1 MISVKNIAGTICF
14 FAYNKTTE
22 KENCRRA
29 EEKEALGKSA
39 SCEYTGEDEMK
50 IVATVQ
56 RGRSLSVPE
65 SLQMEK
71 YMLDKDIREPLFD
84 FLEEFYGKIRI
95 FEEKVTGISR
105 TDALGVIDGQLIGF
119 EIKSDSDTYTRLKRQ
134 TADYDLLCDVNYL
147 VVGKSH
153 RRQADQHIPAHW
165 GIICVYEEETD
176 NEMQEMNSAAH
187 LGEKMRLEEVKSR
200 GKGRTVTD
208 AEIISNMTGEDTS
221 ETNMAAGIEEKPP
234 SKEKKKIIVEI
245 DQIPGVNPNVKI
257 ERQLDLLWRPELAT
271 LQEWNEMPK
280 YAQRSKAF
288 VREKIL
294 ERVPQETLKRQITD
308 LLFERDYEALLAQIR
323 EVQKKTRPRKRKM
336 SKKRSVVKAVRKKRR
351 AAAK

>member
-1 MISVKNIAGTICF
+1 
-14 FAYNKTTE
+14 
-22 KENCRRA
+22 
-29 EEKEALGKSA
+29 
-39 SCEYTGEDEMK
+39 MK

-165 GIICVYEEETD
+165 GIICVYEEDETE
-176 NEMQEMNSAAH
+176 NEMAEANT
-187 LGEKMRLEEVKSR
+187 
-200 GKGRTVTD
+200 GKGKNKGKAKGKAGPAPD
-208 AEIISNMTGEDTS
+208 AKMLPNRTGEEIS
-221 ETNMAAGIEEKPP
+221 EINMAADIKEEKLPP
-234 SKEKKKIIVEI
+234 KEKKKIIVEI
-245 DQIPGVNPNVKI
+245 DQIPGVNPNVRL

-280 YAQRSKAF
+280 YAQKSKAF

-294 ERVPQETLKRQITD
+294 ERIPQDVLKRQITD

-351 AAAK
+351 DAAK

>member
-1 MISVKNIAGTICF
+1 
-14 FAYNKTTE
+14 
-22 KENCRRA
+22 
-29 EEKEALGKSA
+29 
-39 SCEYTGEDEMK
+39 
-50 IVATVQ
+50 
-56 RGRSLSVPE
+56 
-65 SLQMEK
+65 
-71 YMLDKDIREPLFD
+71 MLDKDIREPLFD

-119 EIKSDSDTYTRLKRQ
+119 EIKSDRDTYARLKRQ

-153 RRQADQHIPAHW
+153 RKQADQHIPAHW
-165 GIICVYEEETD
+165 GIICVYEEEKLP
-176 NEMQEMNSAAH
+176 Q
-187 LGEKMRLEEVKSR
+187 
-200 GKGRTVTD
+200 
-208 AEIISNMTGEDTS
+208 
-221 ETNMAAGIEEKPP
+221 
-234 SKEKKKIIVEI
+234 KEKKRIIVEI

-280 YAQRSKAF
+280 YAQKSKAF

-294 ERVPQETLKRQITD
+294 ERVPQETLKHQITD

-336 SKKRSVVKAVRKKRR
+336 SKKRSVMKAVRKKRR

>member
-1 MISVKNIAGTICF
+1 
-14 FAYNKTTE
+14 
-22 KENCRRA
+22 
-29 EEKEALGKSA
+29 
-39 SCEYTGEDEMK
+39 MK

-165 GIICVYEEETD
+165 GIICVYEEDETE
-176 NEMQEMNSAAH
+176 NEMAEANT
-187 LGEKMRLEEVKSR
+187 
-200 GKGRTVTD
+200 GKGKNKGKAKGKAGPAPD
-208 AEIISNMTGEDTS
+208 AKMLPNRTGEEIS
-221 ETNMAAGIEEKPP
+221 EINMAADIKEEKLPP
-234 SKEKKKIIVEI
+234 KEKKKIIVEI
-245 DQIPGVNPNVKI
+245 DQIPGVNPNVRL

-294 ERVPQETLKRQITD
+294 ERIPQETLKRQITD

>member
-1 MISVKNIAGTICF
+1 
-14 FAYNKTTE
+14 
-22 KENCRRA
+22 
-29 EEKEALGKSA
+29 
-39 SCEYTGEDEMK
+39 
-50 IVATVQ
+50 
-56 RGRSLSVPE
+56 
-65 SLQMEK
+65 
-71 YMLDKDIREPLFD
+71 MLDRDIREPLFD

-119 EIKSDSDTYTRLKRQ
+119 EIKSDRDTYTRLKRQ

-165 GIICVYEEETD
+165 GIICVYEEE
-176 NEMQEMNSAAH
+176 NASAY
-187 LGEKMRLEEVKSR
+187 LREKIRQEEVESR
-200 GKGRTVTD
+200 EKEGTVSDT
-208 AEIISNMTGEDTS
+208 EIIPDMTGEDTS
-221 ETNMAAGIEEKPP
+221 EINMAAGTMEAKL
-234 SKEKKKIIVEI
+234 SQKEKKSIIVEI

-280 YAQRSKAF
+280 YAQKSKAF

-294 ERVPQETLKRQITD
+294 ERVSQEMLKRQITD

-336 SKKRSVVKAVRKKRR
+336 SRKRSVVKAVRKKRR
-351 AAAK
+351 AAAE

>member
-1 MISVKNIAGTICF
+1 
-14 FAYNKTTE
+14 
-22 KENCRRA
+22 
-29 EEKEALGKSA
+29 
-39 SCEYTGEDEMK
+39 MK

-153 RRQADQHIPAHW
+153 RRQADQHIPSHW
-165 GIICVYEEETD
+165 GIICVYEEDETE
-176 NEMQEMNSAAH
+176 NEMAEANT
-187 LGEKMRLEEVKSR
+187 
-200 GKGRTVTD
+200 GKGKYKGKAKGKAGPAPD
-208 AEIISNMTGEDTS
+208 AKMLPNRTGEEIS
-221 ETNMAAGIEEKPP
+221 EINMAADIKEEKLPP
-234 SKEKKKIIVEI
+234 KEKKKIIVEI
-245 DQIPGVNPNVKI
+245 DQIPGVNPNVRL

-280 YAQRSKAF
+280 YAQKSKAF

-294 ERVPQETLKRQITD
+294 ERIPQDVLKRQITD

>member
-1 MISVKNIAGTICF
+1 
-14 FAYNKTTE
+14 
-22 KENCRRA
+22 
-29 EEKEALGKSA
+29 
-39 SCEYTGEDEMK
+39 MK

-56 RGRSLSVPE
+56 RGRILSVPE

-165 GIICVYEEETD
+165 GIICVYEEDETE
-176 NEMQEMNSAAH
+176 NEMAEANT
-187 LGEKMRLEEVKSR
+187 
-200 GKGRTVTD
+200 GKGKNKGKAKGKAGPAPD
-208 AEIISNMTGEDTS
+208 AKMLPNRTGEEIS
-221 ETNMAAGIEEKPP
+221 EINMAADIKEEKLPP
-234 SKEKKKIIVEI
+234 KEKKKIIVEI
-245 DQIPGVNPNVKI
+245 DQIPGVNPNVRL

-280 YAQRSKAF
+280 YAQKSKAF

-294 ERVPQETLKRQITD
+294 ERIPQDVLKRQITD

>member
-1 MISVKNIAGTICF
+1 
-14 FAYNKTTE
+14 
-22 KENCRRA
+22 
-29 EEKEALGKSA
+29 
-39 SCEYTGEDEMK
+39 
-50 IVATVQ
+50 
-56 RGRSLSVPE
+56 
-65 SLQMEK
+65 MEK
-71 YMLDKDIREPLFD
+71 DMLDKDIREPLFD

-119 EIKSDSDTYTRLKRQ
+119 EIKSDSDTYARLKHQ

-153 RRQADQHIPAHW
+153 RKQADQHIPAHW
-165 GIICVYEEETD
+165 GIICVYEENETE
-176 NEMQEMNSAAH
+176 NAMPEMNSAAY
-187 LGEKMRLEEVKSR
+187 LREKLQQEEVGSR
-200 GKGRTVTD
+200 EKGRAVPD
-208 AEIISNMTGEDTS
+208 AEIIPGMTGENTS
-221 ETNMAAGIEEKPP
+221 EINMAAGITKEKPP
-234 SKEKKKIIVEI
+234 QKEKKRIIVEI
-245 DQIPGVNPNVKI
+245 DQIPGINPNVKI

-294 ERVPQETLKRQITD
+294 ERVQQETLKRQITV

-336 SKKRSVVKAVRKKRR
+336 SKKRSVVKAVRKKRK
-351 AAAK
+351 AAPK

>member
-1 MISVKNIAGTICF
+1 
-14 FAYNKTTE
+14 
-22 KENCRRA
+22 
-29 EEKEALGKSA
+29 
-39 SCEYTGEDEMK
+39 
-50 IVATVQ
+50 
-56 RGRSLSVPE
+56 
-65 SLQMEK
+65 
-71 YMLDKDIREPLFD
+71 MLDKDIREPLFD

-105 TDALGVIDGQLIGF
+105 TDALGVLDGQLIGF
-119 EIKSDSDTYTRLKRQ
+119 EIKSDRDTYARLKRQ

-165 GIICVYEEETD
+165 GIICVYEEE
-176 NEMQEMNSAAH
+176 NASAY
-187 LGEKMRLEEVKSR
+187 LREKIRQEEVESR
-200 GKGRTVTD
+200 EKGRIVSDT
-208 AEIISNMTGEDTS
+208 EKLPNMTGEEIS
-221 ETNMAAGIEEKPP
+221 EINMAADIMEEKLPP
-234 SKEKKKIIVEI
+234 KEKKKIIVEI
-245 DQIPGVNPNVKI
+245 DQIPGSNPNVKI

-294 ERVPQETLKRQITD
+294 ECVPQETLKRQITD

-323 EVQKKTRPRKRKM
+323 EVQKKTRPRKRTM
-336 SKKRSVVKAVRKKRR
+336 SKKRSVVKAVRKKRK
-351 AAAK
+351 AAGK

>member
-1 MISVKNIAGTICF
+1 
-14 FAYNKTTE
+14 
-22 KENCRRA
+22 
-29 EEKEALGKSA
+29 
-39 SCEYTGEDEMK
+39 
-50 IVATVQ
+50 
-56 RGRSLSVPE
+56 
-65 SLQMEK
+65 
-71 YMLDKDIREPLFD
+71 MLDKDIREPLFD

-119 EIKSDSDTYTRLKRQ
+119 EIKSDRDTYARLKRQ

-153 RRQADQHIPAHW
+153 RKQADQHIPAHW
-165 GIICVYEEETD
+165 GIICVYEEEKLP
-176 NEMQEMNSAAH
+176 Q
-187 LGEKMRLEEVKSR
+187 
-200 GKGRTVTD
+200 
-208 AEIISNMTGEDTS
+208 
-221 ETNMAAGIEEKPP
+221 
-234 SKEKKKIIVEI
+234 KEKKRIIVEI

-280 YAQRSKAF
+280 YAQKSKAF

-294 ERVPQETLKRQITD
+294 ERVPQETLKHQITD
-308 LLFERDYEALLAQIR
+308 LLFERYYEALLAQIR

>member
-1 MISVKNIAGTICF
+1 MQK
-14 FAYNKTTE
+14 E
-22 KENCRRA
+22 KCRRA
-29 EEKEALGKSA
+29 EGKEALGKSA
-39 SCEYTGEDEMK
+39 SCEYTGENEMK
-50 IVATVQ
+50 IVVTVQ
-56 RGRSLSVPE
+56 RDRSLSAPE
-65 SLQMEK
+65 PLQMEK
-71 YMLDKDIREPLFD
+71 HMLDKDIREPLFD

-119 EIKSDSDTYTRLKRQ
+119 EIKSDSDTYARLKRQ

-165 GIICVYEEETD
+165 GIICVYEEDETE
-176 NEMQEMNSAAH
+176 NEMAADNMN
-187 LGEKMRLEEVKSR
+187 EKL
-200 GKGRTVTD
+200 
-208 AEIISNMTGEDTS
+208 
-221 ETNMAAGIEEKPP
+221 PQ
-234 SKEKKKIIVEI
+234 KEKKRIIGEI
-245 DQIPGVNPNVKI
+245 DQIPGVNPNVRL

-336 SKKRSVVKAVRKKRR
+336 SKKRSVVKAVRKKRK
-351 AAAK
+351 AAGK

>member
-1 MISVKNIAGTICF
+1 MQK
-14 FAYNKTTE
+14 E
-22 KENCRRA
+22 KCRMQKEKYRRA

-39 SCEYTGEDEMK
+39 PCEYTEKDEMK
-50 IVATVQ
+50 MVVTVQ
-56 RGRSLSVPE
+56 MDRRLSGPE
-65 SLQMEK
+65 PLQMEK
-71 YMLDKDIREPLFD
+71 HMLDKDIREPLFD

-119 EIKSDSDTYTRLKRQ
+119 EIKSDRDTYARLKRQ

-165 GIICVYEEETD
+165 GIICVYEENETE
-176 NEMQEMNSAAH
+176 NEIPEADT
-187 LGEKMRLEEVKSR
+187 
-200 GKGRTVTD
+200 GKRKIRRKAGPAPD
-208 AEIISNMTGEDTS
+208 AKILSNRTGEEIS
-221 ETNMAAGIEEKPP
+221 EINMAADIKEEKLPP
-234 SKEKKKIIVEI
+234 EEKKRIIVEI
-245 DQIPGVNPNVKI
+245 DQIPGSNPNVKI

>member
-1 MISVKNIAGTICF
+1 
-14 FAYNKTTE
+14 
-22 KENCRRA
+22 
-29 EEKEALGKSA
+29 
-39 SCEYTGEDEMK
+39 MK

-165 GIICVYEEETD
+165 GIICVYEEDETE
-176 NEMQEMNSAAH
+176 NEMAEANT
-187 LGEKMRLEEVKSR
+187 
-200 GKGRTVTD
+200 GKGKTKGKAKGKAGPAPDAKMLPNRTEE
-208 AEIISNMTGEDTS
+208 EIS
-221 ETNMAAGIEEKPP
+221 EINMAADIMEEKLPP
-234 SKEKKKIIVEI
+234 EEKKKIIVEI
-245 DQIPGVNPNVKI
+245 DQIPGVNPNVRL

-280 YAQRSKAF
+280 YAQKSKAF

-294 ERVPQETLKRQITD
+294 ERIPQDVLKRQITD

>member
-1 MISVKNIAGTICF
+1 
-14 FAYNKTTE
+14 
-22 KENCRRA
+22 
-29 EEKEALGKSA
+29 
-39 SCEYTGEDEMK
+39 
-50 IVATVQ
+50 
-56 RGRSLSVPE
+56 
-65 SLQMEK
+65 
-71 YMLDKDIREPLFD
+71 MLDKDIREPLFD

-105 TDALGVIDGQLIGF
+105 TDALGVIDGQMIGF
-119 EIKSDSDTYTRLKRQ
+119 EIKSDRDTYARLKRQ

-153 RRQADQHIPAHW
+153 RKQADQHIPAHW
-165 GIICVYEEETD
+165 GIICVYEEEKLP
-176 NEMQEMNSAAH
+176 Q
-187 LGEKMRLEEVKSR
+187 
-200 GKGRTVTD
+200 
-208 AEIISNMTGEDTS
+208 
-221 ETNMAAGIEEKPP
+221 
-234 SKEKKKIIVEI
+234 KEKKRIIVEI

-280 YAQRSKAF
+280 YAQKSKAF

-294 ERVPQETLKRQITD
+294 ERVPQETLKHQITD

>member
-1 MISVKNIAGTICF
+1 
-14 FAYNKTTE
+14 
-22 KENCRRA
+22 
-29 EEKEALGKSA
+29 
-39 SCEYTGEDEMK
+39 MK

-165 GIICVYEEETD
+165 GIICVYEEDETE
-176 NEMQEMNSAAH
+176 NEMTEANT
-187 LGEKMRLEEVKSR
+187 GKGKTR
-200 GKGRTVTD
+200 GKAGPAPD
-208 AEIISNMTGEDTS
+208 AKMLPNRTGEEIS
-221 ETNMAAGIEEKPP
+221 EINMAADIKEEKLPP
-234 SKEKKKIIVEI
+234 KEKKKIIVEI
-245 DQIPGVNPNVKI
+245 DQIPGVNPNVRL

-280 YAQRSKAF
+280 YAQKSKAF

>member
-1 MISVKNIAGTICF
+1 
-14 FAYNKTTE
+14 
-22 KENCRRA
+22 
-29 EEKEALGKSA
+29 
-39 SCEYTGEDEMK
+39 MK

-165 GIICVYEEETD
+165 GIICVYEEDETE
-176 NEMQEMNSAAH
+176 NEMAEANT
-187 LGEKMRLEEVKSR
+187 
-200 GKGRTVTD
+200 GKGKNKGKAGPAPD
-208 AEIISNMTGEDTS
+208 AKMLPNRTGEEIS
-221 ETNMAAGIEEKPP
+221 EINMAADIKEEKLPP
-234 SKEKKKIIVEI
+234 KEKKKIIVEI
-245 DQIPGVNPNVKI
+245 DQIPGVNPNVRL

-280 YAQRSKAF
+280 YAQKSKAF

-294 ERVPQETLKRQITD
+294 ERIPQDVLKRQITD

>member
-1 MISVKNIAGTICF
+1 MV
-14 FAYNKTTE
+14 
-22 KENCRRA
+22 
-29 EEKEALGKSA
+29 
-39 SCEYTGEDEMK
+39 
-50 IVATVQ
+50 VTVQ
-56 RGRSLSVPE
+56 MDRRLSAPE
-65 SLQMEK
+65 PLQMEK

-165 GIICVYEEETD
+165 GIICVYEENETE
-176 NEMQEMNSAAH
+176 NEIPEADT
-187 LGEKMRLEEVKSR
+187 GKRKTR
-200 GKGRTVTD
+200 GKAVPAPD
-208 AEIISNMTGEDTS
+208 AKMLPNRTGEEIS
-221 ETNMAAGIEEKPP
+221 EINMAADIKEEELPT
-234 SKEKKKIIVEI
+234 KEKKGIIVEI
-245 DQIPGVNPNVKI
+245 DQIPGSNPNVKI

-280 YAQRSKAF
+280 YAQKSKAF

-294 ERVPQETLKRQITD
+294 ERIPQDVLKRQITD

>member
-1 MISVKNIAGTICF
+1 
-14 FAYNKTTE
+14 
-22 KENCRRA
+22 
-29 EEKEALGKSA
+29 
-39 SCEYTGEDEMK
+39 
-50 IVATVQ
+50 
-56 RGRSLSVPE
+56 
-65 SLQMEK
+65 
-71 YMLDKDIREPLFD
+71 MLDKDIREPLFD

-119 EIKSDSDTYTRLKRQ
+119 EIKSDRDTYARLKRQ

-153 RRQADQHIPAHW
+153 RKQADQHFPAHW
-165 GIICVYEEETD
+165 GIICVYEEEKLP
-176 NEMQEMNSAAH
+176 Q
-187 LGEKMRLEEVKSR
+187 
-200 GKGRTVTD
+200 
-208 AEIISNMTGEDTS
+208 
-221 ETNMAAGIEEKPP
+221 
-234 SKEKKKIIVEI
+234 KEKKRIIVEI

-280 YAQRSKAF
+280 YAQKSKAF

-294 ERVPQETLKRQITD
+294 ERVPQETLKHQITD

>member
-1 MISVKNIAGTICF
+1 
-14 FAYNKTTE
+14 
-22 KENCRRA
+22 
-29 EEKEALGKSA
+29 
-39 SCEYTGEDEMK
+39 MK

-165 GIICVYEEETD
+165 GIICVYEEDETE
-176 NEMQEMNSAAH
+176 NEMTEANT
-187 LGEKMRLEEVKSR
+187 
-200 GKGRTVTD
+200 GKGKTKGKAKGKAGPAPDAKMLPNRTEE
-208 AEIISNMTGEDTS
+208 EIS
-221 ETNMAAGIEEKPP
+221 EINMAAAFMEEKLPP
-234 SKEKKKIIVEI
+234 EEKKKIIVEI
-245 DQIPGVNPNVKI
+245 DQIPGINPNVRL

-271 LQEWNEMPK
+271 LQEGNEMPK
-280 YAQRSKAF
+280 YAQKSKAF

-294 ERVPQETLKRQITD
+294 ERIPQDVLKRQITD

>member
-1 MISVKNIAGTICF
+1 
-14 FAYNKTTE
+14 
-22 KENCRRA
+22 
-29 EEKEALGKSA
+29 
-39 SCEYTGEDEMK
+39 
-50 IVATVQ
+50 
-56 RGRSLSVPE
+56 
-65 SLQMEK
+65 
-71 YMLDKDIREPLFD
+71 MLDKDIREPLFD

-165 GIICVYEEETD
+165 GIICVYEEE
-176 NEMQEMNSAAH
+176 NASAY
-187 LGEKMRLEEVKSR
+187 LREKIRQEEVESR
-200 GKGRTVTD
+200 EKGRIVSDT
-208 AEIISNMTGEDTS
+208 EKLPNMTGEEIS
-221 ETNMAAGIEEKPP
+221 EINMAADIMEEKLPP
-234 SKEKKKIIVEI
+234 KEKKKIIVEI
-245 DQIPGVNPNVKI
+245 DQIPGSNPNVKI

-294 ERVPQETLKRQITD
+294 ECVPQETLKRQITD

-323 EVQKKTRPRKRKM
+323 EVQKKTRPRKRTM
-336 SKKRSVVKAVRKKRR
+336 SKKRSVVKAVRKKRK
-351 AAAK
+351 AAGK

>member
-1 MISVKNIAGTICF
+1 
-14 FAYNKTTE
+14 
-22 KENCRRA
+22 
-29 EEKEALGKSA
+29 
-39 SCEYTGEDEMK
+39 
-50 IVATVQ
+50 
-56 RGRSLSVPE
+56 
-65 SLQMEK
+65 
-71 YMLDKDIREPLFD
+71 MLDKDIREPLFD

-119 EIKSDSDTYTRLKRQ
+119 EIKSDRDTYARLKRQ
-134 TADYDLLCDVNYL
+134 TADYDLLCDINYL

-153 RRQADQHIPAHW
+153 RKQADQHIPAHW
-165 GIICVYEEETD
+165 GIICVYEEDETE
-176 NEMQEMNSAAH
+176 NETPEANASAY
-187 LGEKMRLEEVKSR
+187 LREQIRQEEVESR
-200 GKGRTVTD
+200 GKERTVSDT
-208 AEIISNMTGEDTS
+208 EIISNMTGEDTS
-221 ETNMAAGIEEKPP
+221 ETNMAAGIMEGKLPQEEK
-234 SKEKKKIIVEI
+234 KRIVVEI

-294 ERVPQETLKRQITD
+294 ERVPKETLKRQITD

-323 EVQKKTRPRKRKM
+323 EVQKKTRPRKRTM
-336 SKKRSVVKAVRKKRR
+336 SKKRSVVKAVRKKRG

>member
-1 MISVKNIAGTICF
+1 
-14 FAYNKTTE
+14 
-22 KENCRRA
+22 
-29 EEKEALGKSA
+29 
-39 SCEYTGEDEMK
+39 MK

-165 GIICVYEEETD
+165 GIICVYEEDETE
-176 NEMQEMNSAAH
+176 NEMAEANT
-187 LGEKMRLEEVKSR
+187 
-200 GKGRTVTD
+200 GKGKNKGKAKGKAGPAPD
-208 AEIISNMTGEDTS
+208 AKMLPNRTGEEIS
-221 ETNMAAGIEEKPP
+221 EINMAADIKEEKLPP
-234 SKEKKKIIVEI
+234 KEKKKIIVEI
-245 DQIPGVNPNVKI
+245 DQIPGVNPNVRL

-280 YAQRSKAF
+280 YAQKSKAF

-294 ERVPQETLKRQITD
+294 ERIPQDVLKRQITD

>member
-1 MISVKNIAGTICF
+1 
-14 FAYNKTTE
+14 
-22 KENCRRA
+22 
-29 EEKEALGKSA
+29 
-39 SCEYTGEDEMK
+39 MK

-165 GIICVYEEETD
+165 GIICVYEEDETE
-176 NEMQEMNSAAH
+176 NEMTEANT
-187 LGEKMRLEEVKSR
+187 GKGKTR
-200 GKGRTVTD
+200 GKAGPAPD
-208 AEIISNMTGEDTS
+208 AKMLPNRTGEEIS
-221 ETNMAAGIEEKPP
+221 EINMAADIKEEKLPP
-234 SKEKKKIIVEI
+234 KEKKKIIVEI
-245 DQIPGVNPNVKI
+245 DQIPGVNPNVRL

-280 YAQRSKAF
+280 YAQKSKAF

-294 ERVPQETLKRQITD
+294 ERIPQDVLKRQITD